1 MFYSESELPHK
12 LQPPGSCLPPAIG
25 IRLLNPGS
33 VPSIPAVTGPLA
45 SHRCCASSNCPLPSA
60 VGCLSLA
67 MAVGSPASPWWPTAG
82 PGSSM
87 ELMLAGHLFHTK
99 VPGETSR
106 HCLFY
111 PVATPVGTGTL
122 VKPPSDG
129 NTPLAVSCLCL
140 SVNLQLQALCSHYL
154 TPTPWFQPGVGDP
167 GPLSAISVFLPPLHS
182 RATGSRLSSE
192 FCHILAGVILDKLL
206 NCFLV
211 FLFLCKKSS

>member
-1 MFYSESELPHK
+1 MPPPQLYNKPTASSMFYSESELPHK

-99 VPGETSR
+99 VPGETSK
-106 HCLFY
+106 HCLFLPCGHSCWY
-111 PVATPVGTGTL
+111 WDTCEAT
-122 VKPPSDG
+122 
-129 NTPLAVSCLCL
+129 
-140 SVNLQLQALCSHYL
+140 
-154 TPTPWFQPGVGDP
+154 
-167 GPLSAISVFLPPLHS
+167 I
-182 RATGSRLSSE
+182 
-192 FCHILAGVILDKLL
+192 
-206 NCFLV
+206 
-211 FLFLCKKSS
+211 